1 MIAKRIKFIDEK
13 IEQKILTKIKNIS
26 QKSLEVFEK
35 SIAAVQEHNF
45 ENGEKV
51 AEIVSSIIEEEK
63 QIMDKVKETEKNETV
78 IRFILEDIRR
88 IAENSSDIAEVAID
102 GNIQNIISEE
112 K

>member
-1 MIAKRIKFIDEK
+1 
-13 IEQKILTKIKNIS
+13 
-26 QKSLEVFEK
+26 
-35 SIAAVQEHNF
+35 
-45 ENGEKV
+45 
-51 AEIVSSIIEEEK
+51 
-63 QIMDKVKETEKNETV
+63 MDKVKETEKNETV